1 MLIEDSLWKISISS
15 YHPNHSR
22 VDPPSAGRGA
32 AQTSLPVRMIRLAV
46 IEQKFLAR
54 FDVPQ
59 GEEEDVAVNDFAVA
73 VGFAGMIDEL
83 RAVAATDPVYRPI
96 RIDAADIDAPF
107 VLQAARD
114 FVPANSFAGIFGY
127 LAPPFKSDGG
137 ETASAVNSGRPDF
150 DARGEACLFYPVSA
164 QSTDNGR

>member
-1 MLIEDSLWKISISS
+1 MLIEDSLWKISVSS

-32 AQTSLPVRMIRLAV
+32 AQTSLPVRMIRLPV

-54 FDVPQ
+54 FDVTQ

-83 RAVAATDPVYRPI
+83 RAVAATAPVNRPI

-107 VLQAARD
+107 VFQTARD
-114 FVPANSFAGIFGY
+114 FVTGNSFAGVLGY
-127 LAPPFKSDGG
+127 LAPFFEGDGG
-137 ETASAVNSGRPDF
+137 ETASAVDPGRPDF
-150 DARGEACLFYPVSA
+150 NARGEIYLFYPASA
-164 QSTDNGR
+164 QSTDNGQ

>member
-1 MLIEDSLWKISISS
+1 MLIEDSLWKISVSS

-32 AQTSLPVRMIRLAV
+32 AQTSLPVRMIRLPV

-54 FDVPQ
+54 FDVTQ

-83 RAVAATDPVYRPI
+83 RAVAATAPVNRPI

-107 VLQAARD
+107 VFQTARD
-114 FVPANSFAGIFGY
+114 FVTGNSFAGVLGY
-127 LAPPFKSDGG
+127 LAPFFEGDGG
-137 ETASAVNSGRPDF
+137 ETASAVDPGRPDF
-150 DARGEACLFYPVSA
+150 NARGEIYLFYPASV
-164 QSTDNGR
+164 QSTDNGQ

>member
-1 MLIEDSLWKISISS
+1 
-15 YHPNHSR
+15 
-22 VDPPSAGRGA
+22 
-32 AQTSLPVRMIRLAV
+32 MIRLAV

-59 GEEEDVAVNDFAVA
+59 CEEEDVTVNDFAVA

-83 RAVAATDPVYRPI
+83 RAVAAKAPVNRPI
-96 RIDAADIDAPF
+96 RIDAADIDASF

-114 FVPANSFAGIFGY
+114 FVTGDSFAVVLGY
-127 LAPPFKSDGG
+127 LAPLFEGDGG
-137 ETASAVNSGRPDF
+137 ETASTVNSGRPDF
-150 DARGEACLFYPVSA
+150 DPRGETYMFYPASA